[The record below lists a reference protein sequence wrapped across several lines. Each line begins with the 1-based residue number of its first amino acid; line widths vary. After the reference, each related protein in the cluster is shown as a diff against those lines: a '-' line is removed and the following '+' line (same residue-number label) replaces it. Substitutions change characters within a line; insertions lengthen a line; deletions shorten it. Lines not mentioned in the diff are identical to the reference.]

1 MAIDESLEQTAI
13 SSDGVRG
20 PAPAV
25 APGVSALAETH
36 VSVQGSIVRDMTLR
50 SDSPQVSVG
59 PLPGQIGRYLVIR
72 SIAAGGMG
80 EVVEAFDP
88 ELDRRVALKLL
99 KAGRGRDD
107 SQARLL
113 REAQAMAR
121 LSHPNVAQIYE
132 VGKFASAV
140 FIAMEFVAGHNLREW
155 IERSARYF
163 ACVAYDFDAR
173 LYKMYRFKHRPVHY
187 LEDLDLVERA
197 AELPAL
203 AYIRSLELQVELEIA
218 GEIPFF
224 GQSG

>member
-25 APGVSALAETH
+25 APGVLALAETH

-121 LSHPNVAQIYE
+121 LSHPNVVQIYE
-132 VGKFASAV
+132 VGEVGRQV
-140 FIAMEFVAGHNLREW
+140 FVAMEFVEGKTLTQWLAAGPHDWR
-155 IERSARYF
+155 A
-163 ACVAYDFDAR
+163 V
-173 LYKMYRFKHRPVHY
+173 
-187 LEDLDLVERA
+187 VEMFCQAGRGLAAAHA
-197 AELPAL
+197 AELVHRDFKPENVIVRDDDVFVFHLQRDQGCLTPDAAL
-203 AYIRSLELQVELEIA
+203 SM
-218 GEIPFF
+218 
-224 GQSG
+224 